1 MKRFYRLVIFAI
13 SWGAVTSSYSQE
25 QASASFTLEQCIE
38 YALKNSVTM
47 QNMVVD
53 EEIAK
58 AKVKETIGIGL
69 PQISGNINATTN
81 PTLPRFFSRYA
92 VAQGFSGIDEQ
103 TKQPNLQIPGLTAND
118 VVAGQNFFQ
127 LPNSLNAAVTV
138 NQLIFNGSYI
148 VGLKASSAFKDLAYK
163 STTQTKEQTIEQVA
177 KAFYGALINQERI
190 NLFDNNISRVD
201 SLLRN
206 TSALNKNG
214 FAEEI
219 DVDRVQVTQNNL
231 TVEKAKFERLQVL
244 SIELLKFQMGYP
256 MDQQLT
262 LVGKIN
268 EVSTDVALDEYLKD
282 WNYKNRP
289 DVQVFEA
296 TKELQRL
303 NVKNRN
309 AAMLPILSASANL
322 GYSKQSATFGNLFSN
337 GPDFAEVGGTG
348 PDKLYPFT
356 SIGINLSIPIFGGLQ
371 NRYQI
376 QQEKLKLQKLDNGFK
391 QLKSS
396 IDLSVKQSVTAYQ
409 NSQQSLE
416 SQKKNMTLAE
426 KVARVTKIKYTQGVG
441 SNLEVVDAE
450 SALKES
456 QINYFNA
463 LYDVLVAKI
472 DIEKAFGK
480 LLPTQK

>member
-13 SWGAVTSSYSQE
+13 SWGAVTISYSQE

-81 PTLPRFFSRYA
+81 PTLPRFFSRKITSYNFIPVDSRPPYA
-92 VAQGFSGIDEQ
+92 NFFPQLGD
-103 TKQPNLQIPGLTAND
+103 ND
-118 VVAGQNFFQ
+118 VLAGQNFFQ

-148 VGLKASSAFKDLAYK
+148 IGLKASSAFKDLAYK
-163 STTQTKEQTIEQVA
+163 STNQTKEQTIEQVT

-190 NLFDNNISRVD
+190 NLFDNNIARVD

-231 TVEKAKFERLQVL
+231 TVEKSKFERLQIL

-303 NVKNRN
+303 NVKNKN

-371 NRYQI
+371 NRYQT

-463 LYDVLVAKI
+463 LYEVLVAKI